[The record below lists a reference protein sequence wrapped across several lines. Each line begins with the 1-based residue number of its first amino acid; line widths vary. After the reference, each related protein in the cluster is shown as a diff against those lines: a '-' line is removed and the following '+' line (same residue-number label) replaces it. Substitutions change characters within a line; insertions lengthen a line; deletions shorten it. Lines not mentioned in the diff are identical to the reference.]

1 MMSEALF
8 VTNGNFFLVVV
19 VVTWPFLMTTACR
32 WRIDDEM
39 SLFRLKKLGATDL
52 DGLGLLD
59 QSDLVSVG
67 FGKNDAKRLVKI
79 GQIVHV
85 PSDKTNKEDEG
96 AGDTPSKNTRGSAS
110 TQKRRSRSNSLD
122 GISSSGGGGVGSGS
136 SQVPLGRS
144 LGAEQSHAKLNDS
157 VGAGVQY
164 KSQVEQ
170 IEAQRLNFRG
180 LNSADLELNAE
191 QYRLRP
197 KITIPVAPKMTE
209 STEAAVERKKKA
221 EAEAAANPN
230 SMFRVN
236 KNDQKTYYETIRD
249 WAGLSAGKEA
259 YQKRVKTDSETG
271 KAIPTKATGFAFK
284 NTQASIEHRAEA
296 ARAKAVD
303 QFIALDTDGN
313 GTLSLRELMD
323 GCSVLGINEITAR
336 ELYDSMPKNADR
348 EIDRDMFLEHFMA
361 RPAGLEASVYGLDS
375 KGNTQ
380 AEARDTHELD
390 PGRRRMHAELTRE
403 KELDNAR
410 ARDAD
415 TGKVKPTT
423 GSGFSFW
430 RSMERSRRKKKVEAQ
445 EKHSVSKEEVN
456 SYYKQMRDWAGL
468 SAAKESYGERMG
480 SKEKGTR
487 TTTGSMF
494 NFFYTNERAKKKQEA
509 LEANPEKR
517 AEYEARRTAREVN
530 DQIRCNTMEV

>member
-1 MMSEALF
+1 
-8 VTNGNFFLVVV
+8 
-19 VVTWPFLMTTACR
+19 MTCCHWTTVGFCR
-32 WRIDDEM
+32 WRLDDEI
-39 SLFRLKKLGATDL
+39 SLFRLKKLGATNL
-52 DGLGLLD
+52 EGLGLLD
-59 QSDLVSVG
+59 QSDFVAVG

-85 PSDKTNKEDEG
+85 PLENANKEEGELG
-96 AGDTPSKNTRGSAS
+96 AGGTPTSKAATRGSMS
-110 TQKRRSRSNSLD
+110 TQMKRGRSNSLD
-122 GISSSGGGGVGSGS
+122 GASGGVGGS

-164 KSQVEQ
+164 KSQIEQ
-170 IEAQRLNFRG
+170 IEAQRLYFRG

-197 KITIPVAPKMTE
+197 KVTILVAPKTTTE
-209 STEAAVERKKKA
+209 STEAALERKKKA
-221 EAEAAANPN
+221 EADAAANPN
-230 SMFRVN
+230 SMHRIN
-236 KNDQKTYYETIRD
+236 KYDQKTYYETIRD

-259 YQKRVKTDSETG
+259 YHKRIKTDAETG
-271 KAIPTKATGFAFK
+271 KVIPTQATGFELK

-313 GTLSLRELMD
+313 GTLSFRELID
-323 GCSVLGINEITAR
+323 GCTVLGINENTAR
-336 ELYDSMPKNADR
+336 ELFEAMPKNTDR
-348 EIDRDMFLEHFMA
+348 EIDRDRFLEHFMA
-361 RPAGLEASVYGLDS
+361 RPAGLEASVYGLDA
-375 KGNTQ
+375 KGLTQ
-380 AEARDTHELD
+380 AEARDKHELD
-390 PGRRRMHAELTRE
+390 PGRRRMHAELARE
-403 KELDNAR
+403 KAQYNAR
-410 ARDAD
+410 ARDEA

-423 GSGFSFW
+423 GSGFTFW
-430 RSMERSRRKKKVEAQ
+430 RSAERSSKKKKVAAQ

-480 SKEKGTR
+480 SKEKGKR

-509 LEANPEKR
+509 LEANPEKK
-517 AEYEARRTAREVN
+517 AEYEARRTAREVEFFFMMH
-530 DQIRCNTMEV
+530 DVERASCS